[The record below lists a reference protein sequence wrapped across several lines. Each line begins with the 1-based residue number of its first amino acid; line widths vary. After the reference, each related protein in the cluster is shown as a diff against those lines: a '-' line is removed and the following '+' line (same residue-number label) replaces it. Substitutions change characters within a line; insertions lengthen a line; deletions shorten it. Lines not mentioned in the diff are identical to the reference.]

1 MLTFHVLAL
10 KTIHTM
16 YNQGLYNYT
25 SLGSQLTLPVY
36 FMSSSDNYPHYVQLH
51 ELRVTVDKESP

>member
-1 MLTFHVLAL
+1 MYEVNHVMLFSEEIYSSRNQTTYVNIVCVLAL

-16 YNQGLYNYT
+16 YNQGLCNYM

-36 FMSSSDNYPHYVQLH
+36 FI
-51 ELRVTVDKESP
+51 